1 MVTYLHSMS
10 GLEPVNVALHKIT
23 MTNYDKFHYDK
34 ELLIKSGTPVGTI
47 EVNPIADLE
56 QVRNMINKYI
66 QETPETAKLS
76 MDWCFVDCK

>member
-1 MVTYLHSMS
+1 MS
-10 GLEPVNVALHKIT
+10 GLEPVNVTLHKIT

-34 ELLIKSGTPVGTI
+34 ELLIKSGTTMGSI

-66 QETPETAKLS
+66 QETPEVAQLS
-76 MDWCFVDCK
+76 ADWCFVDCNSQQIN